1 MKICVNLGFAVSFLA
16 GLFHS
21 NPCWFATWWR
31 WRSCW
36 VSGMGDLD
44 YGMPLLVL
52 EWSTWF
58 NVSCRILQ
66 IDKESFIQ
74 ICLMPAN
81 TRHRMQ
87 RSYCIRSSD
96 PAEYFVGRNPD
107 KVRVTIL
114 EKPET
119 LHPLAKT
126 TIVIAIIKDSWLAP
140 IPKADLEVYFDVNEG
155 KLKHYLPRFR
165 TTFPLLRLKP
175 QLVLELQFTPEL
187 WRVKDPKG
195 PESTQTKGAFDF
207 FHTFWRPNMWP
218 IEPRYVKFG
227 EGSDWL
233 RSDDCQVL
241 QSCCFPLVALGAWRN
256 LAFLC
261 KGLTS

>member
-1 MKICVNLGFAVSFLA
+1 MLICVSSFRPVPGRAFPFKFVLVCYLVEVEKLLSIRHGWFGLWYAAFSVGMKHVIQCQLPYFASRQGKLHPNLSDA
-16 GLFHS
+16 
-21 NPCWFATWWR
+21 C
-31 WRSCW
+31 
-36 VSGMGDLD
+36 
-44 YGMPLLVL
+44 
-52 EWSTWF
+52 
-58 NVSCRILQ
+58 
-66 IDKESFIQ
+66 
-74 ICLMPAN
+74 N
-81 TRHRMQ
+81 TRHWMQ
-87 RSYCIRSSD
+87 RSYCIRSSRILCWQ
-96 PAEYFVGRNPD
+96 EPD

-114 EKPET
+114 ETPET

-126 TIVIAIIKDSWLAP
+126 TIVIVIIKDSWLAP
-140 IPKADLEVYFDVNEG
+140 IPKADLEVNFDVNEG

-175 QLVLELQFTPEL
+175 QLVLELQLTPEL

-195 PESTQTKGAFDF
+195 PESTRVTASNERCFRDV

-241 QSCCFPLVALGAWRN
+241 QSCFFFSLGSIGS
-256 LAFLC
+256 LEEF
-261 KGLTS
+261 GIFI